1 MKINIKIQILA
12 GLVAATGLV
21 ATASAATITV
31 EDLTTL
37 PSSQVLDNQGIVS
50 AIDPQSTGTGVFD
63 PFLREQGNASKSPLE
78 AGINTS
84 ANNPPYDTKAD
95 PHTHDLLLSS
105 LTTVKVGGTDYYK
118 FILDANQLQNG
129 PISLIQFKVYVTAGA
144 PFTSASDLVNLVDNV
159 TPNYNMNGGATQY
172 RVDISSQNGSGSGD
186 MSFLVPKSDIGTGD
200 NLYLYAQFGTDAN
213 GGGFG
218 INDGFEEWSALT
230 GTSSVP
236 DGGTTVLLLGAA
248 LSGLG
253 LIRRKLS

>member
-1 MKINIKIQILA
+1 MNINKQILV
-12 GLVAATGLV
+12 GLLAATGLV
-21 ATASAATITV
+21 ATAGAATISV
-31 EDLTTL
+31 VDLTTL
-37 PSSQVLDNQGIVS
+37 PSSQVLDNQGIVA

-63 PFLREQGNASKSPLE
+63 PFLREQGNAAQSPQE

-84 ANNPPYDTKAD
+84 IANPPYDTKAD
-95 PHTHDLLLSS
+95 PHTHDLLVSS
-105 LTTVKVGGTDYYK
+105 LATVKVGGTDYYK
-118 FILDANQLQNG
+118 FVLDANQLQNG
-129 PISLIQFKVYVTAGA
+129 AISLIQFKVYVTTGPA
-144 PFTSASDLVNLVDNV
+144 FTSASDLINLVDNV

-186 MSFLVPKSDIGTGD
+186 MSFLVPKSDIGTTG
-200 NLYLYAQFGTDAN
+200 NLYLYSQFGTDAN
-213 GGGFG
+213 GNGFG